1 MKIAGCIRNELT
13 IIEVDMATQKFMG
26 KNQLVDRLAAQVGDK
41 EFAIRLLQKNK
52 QLRKDGKTLT
62 TKGKKRD
69 DMTAKERA
77 LDRASKRSNRPTEE
91 YAYNPRTNRATLK
104 K

>member
-1 MKIAGCIRNELT
+1 
-13 IIEVDMATQKFMG
+13 MATQKFMG

-62 TKGKKRD
+62 TKGKKQIQE
-69 DMTAKERA
+69 K
-77 LDRASKRSNRPTEE
+77 
-91 YAYNPRTNRATLK
+91 
-104 K
+104 

>member
-1 MKIAGCIRNELT
+1 
-13 IIEVDMATQKFMG
+13 MATQKFMG
-26 KNQLVDRLAAQVGDK
+26 KNQLVDRLAAQVGD
-41 EFAIRLLQKNK
+41 IRLLQKNK